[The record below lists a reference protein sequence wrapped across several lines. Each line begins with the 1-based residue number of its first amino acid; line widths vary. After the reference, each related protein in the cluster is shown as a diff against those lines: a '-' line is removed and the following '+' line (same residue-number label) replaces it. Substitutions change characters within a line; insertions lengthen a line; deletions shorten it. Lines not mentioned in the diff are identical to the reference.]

1 MPKHA
6 FPGDWNRIIAYAIS
20 VVIILV
26 ALWFISEKK
35 PLSEVPQKPLTETAE
50 TEWYVKFS
58 VKDQKSTAYLNYSG
72 VLPSSGGRY
81 YIGGVA
87 VHPIYPGADPRQP
100 IIPYGTMIYLEEP
113 VKVHGREMSAF
124 KVIDTGDIYY
134 GRYGSTPYWI
144 DIYWGSGD
152 YYSNRSATDF
162 GIQTVNYYWYEP
174 WR

>member
-1 MPKHA
+1 MLKPVFKE
-6 FPGDWNRIIAYAIS
+6 DWTRIVTYAIP
-20 VVIILV
+20 VVIVLL
-26 ALWFISEKK
+26 ALWLIAGKK
-35 PLSEVPQKPLTETAE
+35 PPAEVPQKPLAE
-50 TEWYVKFS
+50 KAEAQWYVKFS

-72 VLPSSGGRY
+72 ALPSSGGRY

-100 IIPYGTMIYLEEP
+100 IIPYGTMIYLEQP

-124 KVIDTGDIYY
+124 TVIDTGDIYY

-144 DIYWGSGD
+144 DIYWGSGG
-152 YYSNRSATDF
+152 YYGNLSATEF
-162 GIQTVNYYWYEP
+162 GIQTVDYYWYEP